1 MTINKPIFK
10 PMYQSGPWQ
19 KAIHTGIHS
28 FFLYEI
34 GTKGDID
41 RGK

>member
-1 MTINKPIFK
+1 MN
-10 PMYQSGPWQ
+10 QSGPWQ
-19 KAIHTGIHS
+19 KTVHTGIHS

-34 GTKGDID
+34 STKGDID